1 MNDILDRPAEAQLA
15 QAAAACCV
23 GQTFENLVSLCTR
36 QPDAAPTEQMAWLC
50 LDSALNAGARLA
62 AALEPARLARL
73 AEGAAARAREDVD
86 RVLHGQACPAAPT
99 TVTLAL
105 RLGAH
110 ASLLGAQQ
118 QEQEASRAFEAT
130 LAVLDPWQLALALE
144 DVNVDRNALECAAAI
159 LAVERDA
166 RQCGAMGLEGGV
178 RLALAAGLAEA
189 AARRAETKDDA
200 GAAPAW
206 AAAAASAIVDA
217 PLHLSIQED
226 AFEAEAC
233 RALRALCVL
242 AIRDPGA
249 APAAVTAFI
258 AAATP
263 GNTARTAVAWA
274 TPLLEALGKLDLG
287 SSSVQEW
294 LDAAQDASDPDAG
307 LRALCAL
314 CEKRR
319 EELAVSCPDL
329 QTPSALQQCGLD
341 RLRSLLGDLP
351 AWALGGGEPHTTII
365 PQPQTILA

>member
-86 RVLHGQACPAAPT
+86 RVLRGQPCPAAPT

-110 ASLLGAQQ
+110 AALLGAQQ
-118 QEQEASRAFEAT
+118 QQQEASRAFEAT
-130 LAVLDPWQLALALE
+130 LASLDPRQLARALE
-144 DVNVDRNALECAAAI
+144 DVDVDRDALECASAI

-189 AARRAETKDDA
+189 AARRPEAKDDG

-249 APAAVTAFI
+249 APAAVAAFI
-258 AAATP
+258 AAAGP
-263 GNTARTAVAWA
+263 GNTARIAVAWA
-274 TPLLEALGKLDLG
+274 TPLVEALGELDLG

-294 LDAAQDASDPDAG
+294 LDGAQDASDPDAG

-329 QTPSALQQCGLD
+329 QTSSALQQCGLD

-351 AWALGGGEPHTTII
+351 AWGLGGGEPHATIA
-365 PQPQTILA
+365 PQPHTILA